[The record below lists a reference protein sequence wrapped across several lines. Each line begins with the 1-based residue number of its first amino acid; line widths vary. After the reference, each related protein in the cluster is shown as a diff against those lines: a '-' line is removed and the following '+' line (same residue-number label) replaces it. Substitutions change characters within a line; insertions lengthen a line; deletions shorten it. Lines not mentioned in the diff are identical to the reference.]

1 MCVDVRLVVASDV
14 VLDVADESSNH
25 IDKGRP
31 PDEGTLINAAVVTQ
45 KL

>member
-1 MCVDVRLVVASDV
+1 MCVDVRLVVTSDA
-14 VLDVADESSNH
+14 VLDIADESSNH

-31 PDEGTLINAAVVTQ
+31 ADEGIFINVAQ